1 MGVGGDE
8 GKELGEGGGAL
19 AEGEVV
25 SFFGGVV
32 VEVGAD
38 DAWGEAAEVLS
49 VIEKSEPVFG
59 GGVTEIVPVAEG
71 GGGEAGEESV
81 PEIVG
86 GNFARIFAAFEAE
99 AEAEGG
105 GFLAE
110 AEENFLHAG
119 PGFVKGF
126 FERADGGYFLANVR
140 SGSELAGEGKG
151 FEGINEVAWA
161 GGAEVEDDEAGTDAG
176 GGFESGEG
184 VAFGEAPS
192 GGSGIGKLVGVGVGA
207 QEFDWDGA
215 EVVQDIDTG

>member
-1 MGVGGDE
+1 M
-8 GKELGEGGGAL
+8 

-71 GGGEAGEESV
+71 GGGEAGEESI
-81 PEIVG
+81 PEVVG
-86 GNFARIFAAFEAE
+86 GDFARIFAAFEAE

-105 GFLAE
+105 GFLAK
-110 AEENFLHAG
+110 AEENFFDAR
-119 PGFVKGF
+119 PSFVKGF
-126 FERADGGYFLANVR
+126 FERADGGYFFANVR
-140 SGSELAGEGKG
+140 AGSELASQSEG
-151 FEGINEVAWA
+151 FEGIDEVAGA
-161 GGAEVEDDEAGTDAG
+161 GGAEVEDDESGADAG

-192 GGSGIGKLVGVGVGA
+192 GGSGIGKLVGVGVRA

-215 EVVQDIDTG
+215 KVVQDIDTG

>member
-1 MGVGGDE
+1 M
-8 GKELGEGGGAL
+8 
-19 AEGEVV
+19 EVD
-25 SFFGGVV
+25 
-32 VEVGAD
+32 AD
-38 DAWGEAAEVLS
+38 DAGGEAAEVLS

-192 GGSGIGKLVGVGVGA
+192 GGSGIGKLIGVGVGA

>member
-119 PGFVKGF
+119 PGFVEGF

-140 SGSELAGEGKG
+140 SGSELACEGKG

-184 VAFGEAPS
+184 VSFGEAA
-192 GGSGIGKLVGVGVGA
+192 GGGAWVGKLIGVGVGA